1 MRMNSIQNWSA
12 VKVAV
17 PSEVQQQFHLE
28 EMFVLMDQGKEISLY
43 SVSMFVMTKKPLGDS
58 YQTALRALQLSKPT
72 QPAQPTSPANFWQTS
87 LDVT

>member
-28 EMFVLMDQGKEISLY
+28 EMFVLMYQGKEISLY
-43 SVSMFVMTKKPLGDS
+43 SVSTFVMTKKPLGDS
-58 YQTALRALQLSKPT
+58 YQTA
-72 QPAQPTSPANFWQTS
+72 F
-87 LDVT
+87 